1 MVAACRPPPIPPLGC
16 LLSFFFFRERFLKT
30 SKAKLKNS
38 FSNLPCDAM
47 CSPPPASSVCHLLWR
62 LSVSPP
68 GLPVRERAN
77 KKTYAH
83 MHEGRGGVC
92 VSSLSSCLCLYVPGY
107 VGPPAELSLASLS
120 APPATSIPN
129 RQGRANVRACM
140 PSPPV
145 APARGAQRRA
155 VCCGFYRTAWNARAN
170 TTGRPNTPAGGPIP
184 TASPAAALA
193 KRQST
198 K

>member
-1 MVAACRPPPIPPLGC
+1 MAACRPPPIPPLGC

-83 MHEGRGGVC
+83 VHEGRGGVC
-92 VSSLSSCLCLYVPGY
+92 VSSLSLMSVSVRTRVCGSPCGALPCFAF
-107 VGPPAELSLASLS
+107 GPAT
-120 APPATSIPN
+120 ATSIPN